1 MENSKIYDTII
12 IGGGPAGL
20 TAALYAARAGL
31 KTALIEKAVIGGL
44 ASTAANI
51 ENYPAVEKTDGFS
64 LCYKMLMQAQEAGA
78 EIIYDTVL
86 RFENPNDNPEAEKN
100 PAADGGLHLNNQK
113 YFAFDSRNVF
123 QIDLASGSSLESRT
137 LIIASGAVP
146 RKLNVDGEEKYKG
159 LGVSYCATC
168 DGALFKGKTVAV
180 IGGGNTAAEDALF
193 LSKLAAKV
201 YLVHRRDKLRADEI
215 LVKRLKE
222 SSVPI
227 VWDSVVDSLD
237 GTDKLTEMTLKNVKT
252 GELTPY
258 SVNAVF
264 VAIGQ
269 TPNSEL
275 FENLKKDELGY
286 IITDEKMQTSRTGI
300 YAVGDVRQKTLRQVV
315 TACAD
320 GAIAADSIAKL
331 FY

>member
-1 MENSKIYDTII
+1 MDNSKIYDTII

-31 KTALIEKAVIGGL
+31 STALIEKAVVGGL

-78 EIIYDTVL
+78 EIIYDAVL
-86 RFENPNDNPEAEKN
+86 RFEK
-100 PAADGGLHLNNQK
+100 H
-113 YFAFDSRNVF
+113 DSFR
-123 QIDLASGSSLESRT
+123 IALASGKSLDSRT
-137 LIIASGAVP
+137 IIIASGAVP
-146 RKLNVDGEEKYKG
+146 RKLNVDGEEKYRG

-215 LVKRLKE
+215 LVKRLEE
-222 SSVPI
+222 SPVSI
-227 VWDSVVDSLD
+227 VWDSIVESLS
-237 GTDKLTEMTLKNVKT
+237 GNDKLTEMTLKNVKT
-252 GELTPY
+252 GKLTPY

-264 VAIGQ
+264 AAIGQ
-269 TPNSEL
+269 TPNSEA
-275 FENLKKDELGY
+275 FENLKKDESGY
-286 IITDEKMQTSRTGI
+286 IITDEKMQTSQAGI
-300 YAVGDVRQKTLRQVV
+300 YAVGDVRQKTLRQVI

-331 FY
+331 LL